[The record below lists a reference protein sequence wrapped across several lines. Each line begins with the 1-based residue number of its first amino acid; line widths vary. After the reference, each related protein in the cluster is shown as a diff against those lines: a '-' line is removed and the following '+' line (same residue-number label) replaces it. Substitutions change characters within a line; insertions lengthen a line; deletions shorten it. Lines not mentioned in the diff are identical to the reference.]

1 MLIHF
6 CYHRIRVKGP
16 DKVADD
22 MDAVEPETVDQV
34 YNISIDVDT
43 VVFTNSIS
51 HAATSLD

>member
-43 VVFTNSIS
+43 IVFTNSIS